1 MLSIFSCACWPS
13 VCLLYCFLYSST
25 SYICGGLP
33 FPPVDHILSE
43 LSAMTHLSWMALHG
57 MAHSF
62 NELHKPFRHKAVML
76 DSINEHELG
85 KTLVDGEGQGGV
97 VCYSP

>member
-1 MLSIFSCACWPS
+1 MRFSQQAHW
-13 VCLLYCFLYSST
+13 
-25 SYICGGLP
+25 GGLP
-33 FPPVDHILSE
+33 FPPPVGHVWSE

>member
-1 MLSIFSCACWPS
+1 
-13 VCLLYCFLYSST
+13 
-25 SYICGGLP
+25 
-33 FPPVDHILSE
+33 
-43 LSAMTHLSWMALHG
+43 MTHLSWMALHG

-76 DSINEHELG
+76 DGINEHE
-85 KTLVDGEGQGGV
+85 LVDGEGQGGV